1 MQPSQ
6 PTSAFALV
14 TPPPTMQ
21 TLTTFLTA
29 LLFIPGVIVNAENC
43 TSQAVSDVLQPMRS
57 DPTYTTCHPSTKQ
70 TRAFCSSSACQ
81 ALLSSTLSSDLVPD
95 CNVAIDSHTFSLTD
109 AIVMVNSKCVGP
121 LQLQERVVDK
131 GDVHSKAQHI
141 SSHVASALGHSAPM
155 DDVGQLAGT
164 LLFLLRQ

>member
-1 MQPSQ
+1 
-6 PTSAFALV
+6 
-14 TPPPTMQ
+14 MQ

-43 TSQAVSDVLQPMRS
+43 TSRAVSDVLQPMRS
-57 DPTYTTCHPSTKQ
+57 DPTFTTCQSDSNYTLQSLVSPSTKQ

-95 CNVAIDSHTFSLTD
+95 CNVAIGSHTFSLTD

-164 LLFLLRQ
+164 LLFLLRR